1 LLFRAGLG
9 IINSMNEMNAT
20 FLETKQAAMLG
31 NVLRLIPV
39 LLAASVFAPQWL
51 LPAAGMLLLWIPME
65 RAKLPLVGVSYI
77 LLQDFT
83 LRNNRIESIA
93 AASLFV
99 MIAGGFL
106 LLYAAKNEKFSR
118 MREMLAPPKALYP
131 ALTIGAAVVMTLYQ
145 CAGYFATGAQGAGM
159 FALINS
165 YKNLGF
171 HPNWR
176 TVLFS
181 TVMMVVLITW
191 PRKFKRLSKVLP
203 SGFVGIVLVALL
215 NILQYPNAAHTP
227 VVDLPFIRLPI
238 SALSMLLIF
247 LAWDEVP
254 WRRLKEVIL
263 ENSLPQRALLCA
275 VPVLMFCFDLF
286 WVMAGL
292 LIVWEISCL
301 MKYLKKRRA
310 PQPAQITGIHW

>member
-1 LLFRAGLG
+1 
-9 IINSMNEMNAT
+9 
-20 FLETKQAAMLG
+20 MLG
-31 NVLRLIPV
+31 SVLRLIPV

-51 LPAAGMLLLWIPME
+51 LPAVCMLLLWIPME
-65 RAKLPLVGVSYI
+65 RAKLPLVGVSYV

-83 LRNNRIESIA
+83 LRHHRVESIVA
-93 AASLFV
+93 AALFV
-99 MIAGGFL
+99 MIAAGLL
-106 LLYAAKNEKFSR
+106 LLYASKNEKAAR
-118 MREMLAPPKALYP
+118 MRELLAPPKALYP
-131 ALTIGAAVVMTLYQ
+131 AITVGSAVVMTLYQ

-227 VVDLPFIRLPI
+227 VADLPFLRLPV

-254 WRRLKEVIL
+254 WWRLKEVIL
-263 ENSLPQRALLCA
+263 KNSLPERALLCA

-286 WVMAGL
+286 WVMTGL
-292 LIVWEISCL
+292 LIVWEIFCVA
-301 MKYLKKRRA
+301 KYLRRRRA
-310 PQPAQITGIHW
+310 A

>member
-1 LLFRAGLG
+1 
-9 IINSMNEMNAT
+9 MNNT
-20 FLETKQAAMLG
+20 NQPFLETKQAAMLG
-31 NVLRLIPV
+31 SVLRLIPV
-39 LLAASVFAPQWL
+39 LLAASVFAPHWL
-51 LPAAGMLLLWIPME
+51 LPAAGMLLLWVPME
-65 RAKLPLVGVSYI
+65 RAKLPLVGVSYV

-83 LRNNRIESIA
+83 LRHNRAEGIA
-93 AASLFV
+93 AAVLFV
-99 MIAGGFL
+99 ILAGGL
-106 LLYAAKNEKFSR
+106 LILYAAKGEIAAR
-118 MREMLAPPKALYP
+118 MRVILAPPKALYP
-131 ALTIGAAVVMTLYQ
+131 AITIGAAVVMTLYQ

-159 FALINS
+159 FALTSS

-203 SGFVGIVLVALL
+203 AGFVGIVLVALL
-215 NILQYPNAAHTP
+215 NLLQYPNHAHTP
-227 VVDLPFIRLPI
+227 VADLAFIRLPV

-254 WRRLKEVIL
+254 WRKLKEAVL
-263 ENSLPQRALLCA
+263 KNNLTQRALLCA
-275 VPVLMFCFDLF
+275 IPVLMFCFDLF

-292 LIVWEISCL
+292 LIAWEITCV
-301 MKYLKKRRA
+301 MRYLRQRRA
-310 PQPAQITGIHW
+310 VKSTAAA

>member
-1 LLFRAGLG
+1 LLFRLGLG
-9 IINSMNEMNAT
+9 IINSMNKMNQT

-31 NVLRLIPV
+31 SVLRLIPV
-39 LLAASVFAPQWL
+39 LLAASLFAPHWL
-51 LPAAGMLLLWIPME
+51 LPSVCMLLLWYPME

-83 LRNNRIESIA
+83 LRHNRAEGIIA
-93 AASLFV
+93 AALFV
-99 MIAGGFL
+99 IFAAGLL
-106 LLYAAKNEKFSR
+106 LLYAAKGEKSER
-118 MREMLAPPKALYP
+118 MRAILAPPKAFYP

-159 FALINS
+159 FALIAS

-203 SGFVGIVLVALL
+203 AGFVGIVLVALL
-215 NILQYPNAAHTP
+215 NLLQYPNPSHTP
-227 VVDLPFIRLPI
+227 VADLAFIRLPV

-247 LAWDEVP
+247 LAWNEVP
-254 WRRLKEVIL
+254 WQRLKAVIL
-263 ENSLPQRALLCA
+263 ENSLPERALLCA

-292 LIVWEISCL
+292 LIAWEITCVV
-301 MKYLKKRRA
+301 KYLRHRRA
-310 PQPAQITGIHW
+310 VPSAAAA

>member
-1 LLFRAGLG
+1 
-9 IINSMNEMNAT
+9 
-20 FLETKQAAMLG
+20 MLG
-31 NVLRLIPV
+31 SVLQLIPV
-39 LLAASVFAPQWL
+39 LLAASLFAPHWL
-51 LPAAGMLLLWIPME
+51 LPAVCMLLLWYSME
-65 RAKLPLVGVSYI
+65 RAKLLLVSVSYI

-83 LRNNRIESIA
+83 LRHTRAESIVA
-93 AASLFV
+93 AVLFV
-99 MIAGGFL
+99 ILAAGLL
-106 LLYAAKNEKFSR
+106 LLYSAKSEKAARLRTAF
-118 MREMLAPPKALYP
+118 APPKAFYP
-131 ALTIGAAVVMTLYQ
+131 AITVGAAVVMTLYQ
-145 CAGYFATGAQGAGM
+145 CAGYFATGARGAGM

-203 SGFVGIVLVALL
+203 SGFVGIVVVALL

-227 VVDLPFIRLPI
+227 VADLAFVRVPV

-254 WRRLKEVIL
+254 WRRLKEVVL
-263 ENSLPQRALLCA
+263 QNSLPQRALLC
-275 VPVLMFCFDLF
+275 VIPVLMFCFDLF
-286 WVMAGL
+286 WVMVGL
-292 LIVWEISCL
+292 FIVWALSC
-301 MKYLKKRRA
+301 MIKYLKQWRSTLSTPFQNPEVSKL
-310 PQPAQITGIHW
+310 TL